1 MEKENTYG
9 TLFLITS
16 TLGDN
21 SPLEVLPLSVK
32 TKVEELNH
40 FIIENEK
47 AARRFI
53 KKLAPN
59 KNQDALNLYPRNKVT
74 TQEEIATYLNPC
86 LEGVPMGM
94 MSDAGTPGVADP
106 GAIIVSKAHKIGVVV
121 KPLVGPSSLILAMM
135 SSGLNGQS
143 FAFNGY
149 LPVDQK
155 QRKQAL
161 LKFEK
166 KATRENQA
174 QLFIETPYRSTVL
187 FKDLISTLLPST
199 LVCIA
204 CDLTLSTEFIKTLTI
219 QEWKKQKPDVE
230 KRPCIFIIEAGF

>member
-1 MEKENTYG
+1 
-9 TLFLITS
+9 
-16 TLGDN
+16 
-21 SPLEVLPLSVK
+21 
-32 TKVEELNH
+32 
-40 FIIENEK
+40 
-47 AARRFI
+47 
-53 KKLAPN
+53 
-59 KNQDALNLYPRNKVT
+59 
-74 TQEEIATYLNPC
+74 
-86 LEGVPMGM
+86 MGL

-106 GAIIVSKAHKIGVVV
+106 GAVIVSKAHKVGVAV

-166 KATRENQA
+166 KAICENQA
-174 QLFIETPYRSTVL
+174 QLFIETPYRSTAL

-204 CDLTLSTEFIKTLTI
+204 CGLTLSTEFVKTLTVG
-219 QEWKKQKPDVE
+219 EWKKQKPDIE
-230 KRPCIFIIEAGF
+230 KRPCIFIIDAGF

>member
-1 MEKENTYG
+1 MRK
-9 TLFLITS
+9 LIVY
-16 TLGDN
+16 LGA
-21 SPLEVLPLSVK
+21 
-32 TKVEELNH
+32 
-40 FIIENEK
+40 F
-47 AARRFI
+47 
-53 KKLAPN
+53 
-59 KNQDALNLYPRNKVT
+59 
-74 TQEEIATYLNPC
+74 
-86 LEGVPMGM
+86 
-94 MSDAGTPGVADP
+94 
-106 GAIIVSKAHKIGVVV
+106 IVSKAHKVGVAV

-155 QRKQAL
+155 QRKQAI

-174 QLFIETPYRSTVL
+174 QLFIETPYRSKTL
-187 FKDLISTLLPST
+187 FKDIISTLVPST

-204 CDLTLSTEFIKTLTI
+204 CDLTLSTEFVKTMTVRD
-219 QEWKKQKPDVE
+219 WKKQKSDIE